1 MKRILFIIALLLFVS
16 VDFFAQMP
24 IQIYGGDERL
34 IFRENNFTLNPQ
46 LHSRSATYI
55 KRNGLLIRKITIK
68 SSRPF
73 QCAYHPLTP

>member
-1 MKRILFIIALLLFVS
+1 MIFLN
-16 VDFFAQMP
+16 DFN
-24 IQIYGGDERL
+24 IS
-34 IFRENNFTLNPQ
+34 LNPQ

>member
-1 MKRILFIIALLLFVS
+1 MK
-16 VDFFAQMP
+16 D
-24 IQIYGGDERL
+24 YETENYL
-34 IFRENNFTLNPQ
+34 ICIVVIFFTLNPQ

>member
-1 MKRILFIIALLLFVS
+1 MKPKSNYSRPMAAIYIIISFLATLFVS
-16 VDFFAQMP
+16 
-24 IQIYGGDERL
+24 
-34 IFRENNFTLNPQ
+34 LNPQ

>member
-1 MKRILFIIALLLFVS
+1 MEKA
-16 VDFFAQMP
+16 
-24 IQIYGGDERL
+24 
-34 IFRENNFTLNPQ
+34 NTLNPQ